1 MNQKEN
7 LDHDA
12 CTTLSDFA
20 ENYQYVIQERFQ
32 SFHWNNSQGSIH
44 PAARYYR
51 DMSIYYKNVSNI
63 LQEKSFKFT
72 SKDLKHDT
80 AFLYEVISIF
90 CKYVKQN
97 YQSLKIVEHFLMLVQ
112 SSIKI

>member
-12 CTTLSDFA
+12 CTILSDFA

-44 PAARYYR
+44 PAARY
-51 DMSIYYKNVSNI
+51 
-63 LQEKSFKFT
+63 
-72 SKDLKHDT
+72 
-80 AFLYEVISIF
+80 
-90 CKYVKQN
+90 
-97 YQSLKIVEHFLMLVQ
+97 
-112 SSIKI
+112 

>member
-12 CTTLSDFA
+12 CTILSDFA
-20 ENYQYVIQERFQ
+20 ENYQYVIQDRFQ

-51 DMSIYYKNVSNI
+51 DMSIYYKNETGYKRMSDDN
-63 LQEKSFKFT
+63 KF
-72 SKDLKHDT
+72 
-80 AFLYEVISIF
+80 ASIF
-90 CKYVKQN
+90 AFNKAKNSKINFESISANEYVEF
-97 YQSLKIVEHFLMLVQ
+97 YYDSYW
-112 SSIKI
+112 